1 MADNN
6 AFVLFEDIKNTLKGI
21 ENKVEQLGGNRSNE
35 QSEGTSSSVHK
46 QVDETLR
53 QNHEQNRQLLQK
65 FAGRQIEELKK
76 IATHLQEMVVFV
88 NENANSSQP
97 VIMERKL
104 NVSFSTDKGFWAVM
118 LSITLNILLLV
129 ALYIERQ
136 PDYDRVDNDLK
147 YRYIRMKGEADAD
160 RINELENIFEVN
172 RDNERIRRMK
182 ENVEKYEETVRK
194 QAVISEQA
202 RRKEREAARLDSI
215 AKTVKK
221 K

>member
-6 AFVLFEDIKNTLKGI
+6 VFVLFEDIKSTLKGI
-21 ENKVEQLGGNRSNE
+21 ESKIEQLGGNRSNG
-35 QSEGTSSSVHK
+35 QSDDTSPSVHK

-76 IATHLQEMVVFV
+76 IATRLQEMVAFV

-118 LSITLNILLLV
+118 LSVTLNILLLV

-136 PDYDRVDNDLK
+136 PDYDRVNNDLK

-160 RINELENIFEVN
+160 RINDMFELN
-172 RDNERIRRMK
+172 RDNERIRQMK
-182 ENVEKYEETVRK
+182 EDVEKYEETVRK

-215 AKTVKK
+215 AKTVKRK
-221 K
+221 

>member
-53 QNHEQNRQLLQK
+53 QNHGQNRQLLQK

-76 IATHLQEMVVFV
+76 IATRLQEMVVFV

>member
-1 MADNN
+1 M
-6 AFVLFEDIKNTLKGI
+6 
-21 ENKVEQLGGNRSNE
+21 
-35 QSEGTSSSVHK
+35 
-46 QVDETLR
+46 DETLR

-76 IATHLQEMVVFV
+76 IATRLQEMVAFV
-88 NENANSSQP
+88 NENANLSQP

-118 LSITLNILLLV
+118 LSVTLNILLLV

-136 PDYDRVDNDLK
+136 PDFDRVDNDLK

-160 RINELENIFEVN
+160 RINELEDIFELN
-172 RDNERIRRMK
+172 RNNERIRRMK
-182 ENVEKYEETVRK
+182 EDVEKYEETVRK

-202 RRKEREAARLDSI
+202 KRKEREVARLDSI

>member
-76 IATHLQEMVVFV
+76 IATRLQEMVVFV

-147 YRYIRMKGEADAD
+147 YRYIRMKGEADTD
-160 RINELENIFEVN
+160 RINELEDIFELN
-172 RDNERIRRMK
+172 RNNERIQQMK
-182 ENVEKYEETVRK
+182 EDVEKYEETVRK

-215 AKTVKK
+215 AKTVKRK
-221 K
+221 

>member
-6 AFVLFEDIKNTLKGI
+6 VFVLFEDIKSSLKGI
-21 ENKVEQLGGNRSNE
+21 NSKLEQLGGKSSNG
-35 QSEGTSSSVHK
+35 QSEDASPSGNK

-53 QNHEQNRQLLQK
+53 QNHEQNKQMLQK

-76 IATHLQEMVVFV
+76 IATNLQDMAAFV
-88 NENANSSQP
+88 NANANQSEP

-104 NVSFSTDKGFWAVM
+104 SVNFSTDKGFWAVM
-118 LSITLNILLLV
+118 ISAGLNILLLV

-136 PDYDRVDNDLK
+136 PDYDRMDNDLK
-147 YRYIRMKGEADAD
+147 YRYIQMKGEADAD
-160 RINELENIFEVN
+160 RINELEDVFEVN
-172 RDNERIRRMK
+172 RNNERVRQMK
-182 ENVEKYEETVRK
+182 EDVEKYEETVRK
-194 QAVISEQA
+194 RVVISEQA
-202 RRKEREAARLDSI
+202 RRKEREAARLDSV

>member
-6 AFVLFEDIKNTLKGI
+6 VFVLFEDIKNTLKGI
-21 ENKVEQLGGNRSNE
+21 ESKVEQFGENRSNG
-35 QSEGTSSSVHK
+35 QSEGTSPSVHK

-76 IATHLQEMVVFV
+76 IATRLQEMVAFV

-104 NVSFSTDKGFWAVM
+104 NLSFSTDKGFWAVM
-118 LSITLNILLLV
+118 LSVTLNILLLV

-147 YRYIRMKGEADAD
+147 YRYIRMKGEANAD
-160 RINELENIFEVN
+160 RINELEDIFEVN
-172 RDNERIRRMK
+172 GDNERIRQMK
-182 ENVEKYEETVRK
+182 EDVEKYEETVRK

-202 RRKEREAARLDSI
+202 KRKEREAARLDSI
-215 AKTVKK
+215 AKTVKRK
-221 K
+221 

>member
-6 AFVLFEDIKNTLKGI
+6 VFVLFEDIKNTLKGI

-76 IATHLQEMVVFV
+76 IATRLQEMVVFV

-118 LSITLNILLLV
+118 LSVTLNILLLV

-136 PDYDRVDNDLK
+136 PDYDRMDNDLK
-147 YRYIRMKGEADAD
+147 YRYIQMKGEANVD
-160 RINELENIFEVN
+160 RINELEDMFEVN

-182 ENVEKYEETVRK
+182 EDVEIYEETVRK
-194 QAVISEQA
+194 QAVIIEQA

-215 AKTVKK
+215 AKTVKIK
-221 K
+221 

>member
-6 AFVLFEDIKNTLKGI
+6 VFVLFEDIKSTLKGI
-21 ENKVEQLGGNRSNE
+21 ENKMEQLGGNSSNGE
-35 QSEGTSSSVHK
+35 AEGTSPSVHK

-76 IATHLQEMVVFV
+76 IATRLREMVAFV

-97 VIMERKL
+97 VVMERKL
-104 NVSFSTDKGFWAVM
+104 NISFSTDKGFWAVM
-118 LSITLNILLLV
+118 LSVTLNILLLV

-136 PDYDRVDNDLK
+136 PDYDCVDNDLK
-147 YRYIRMKGEADAD
+147 YRYIRMKGEADTD
-160 RINELENIFEVN
+160 RINELEDIFELN
-172 RDNERIRRMK
+172 WNNERIRRMK
-182 ENVEKYEETVRK
+182 EDVEKYEEALRE
-194 QAVISEQA
+194 QAVIIEQA
-202 RRKEREAARLDSI
+202 KRKEREVARLDSI
-215 AKTVKK
+215 AKTLKK

>member
-6 AFVLFEDIKNTLKGI
+6 VFVLFEDIKSTLKGI
-21 ENKVEQLGGNRSNE
+21 EDKMEQLGRNRSNG
-35 QSEGTSSSVHK
+35 QSEDTSPSVHK

-76 IATHLQEMVVFV
+76 IATRLQEMVAFV

-104 NVSFSTDKGFWAVM
+104 NVSFSTDKGFWAVI
-118 LSITLNILLLV
+118 LSVTLNILLLV

-147 YRYIRMKGEADAD
+147 YRYIRMKGEADTD
-160 RINELENIFEVN
+160 RINELEDIFELN
-172 RDNERIRRMK
+172 RNNERIQQMK
-182 ENVEKYEETVRK
+182 EDVEKYEETVRK

-202 RRKEREAARLDSI
+202 KRKEREAARLDSI
-215 AKTVKK
+215 AKTVKRK
-221 K
+221 

>member
-6 AFVLFEDIKNTLKGI
+6 VFVLFEDIKSTLKGI
-21 ENKVEQLGGNRSNE
+21 ENKMEQLGGNSSNGE
-35 QSEGTSSSVHK
+35 AEGTSPSVHK

-76 IATHLQEMVVFV
+76 IATRLREMVAFV

-97 VIMERKL
+97 VVMERKL
-104 NVSFSTDKGFWAVM
+104 NISFSTDKGFWAVM
-118 LSITLNILLLV
+118 LSVTLNILLLV

-136 PDYDRVDNDLK
+136 PDYDCVDNDLK

-160 RINELENIFEVN
+160 RINELEDIFELN
-172 RDNERIRRMK
+172 WNNERIRRMK
-182 ENVEKYEETVRK
+182 EDVEKYEEALRE
-194 QAVISEQA
+194 QAVIIEQA
-202 RRKEREAARLDSI
+202 KRKEREVARLDSI
-215 AKTVKK
+215 AKTLKK

>member
-76 IATHLQEMVVFV
+76 IATRLQEMVVFV

-136 PDYDRVDNDLK
+136 PDYDSVDNDLK

>member
-35 QSEGTSSSVHK
+35 QSESTSSSVHK

-65 FAGRQIEELKK
+65 FAERQIEELKK
-76 IATHLQEMVVFV
+76 IATRLQEMVVFV

-182 ENVEKYEETVRK
+182 EDVEKYEETVIK

-215 AKTVKK
+215 AKTVKRK
-221 K
+221 

>member
-6 AFVLFEDIKNTLKGI
+6 VFVLFEDIKSTLKGI
-21 ENKVEQLGGNRSNE
+21 ENKMEQLGGNCSNGQPE
-35 QSEGTSSSVHK
+35 NTSPSVHK
-46 QVDETLR
+46 QVDETLW

-76 IATHLQEMVVFV
+76 IAARLQEMVAFV
-88 NENANSSQP
+88 NENANLSQP

-118 LSITLNILLLV
+118 LSVTLNILLLV

-136 PDYDRVDNDLK
+136 PDFDHVDNDLK
-147 YRYIRMKGEADAD
+147 YRYIRMKGEADAN
-160 RINELENIFEVN
+160 RINELEDIFELN
-172 RDNERIRRMK
+172 RNNERICRMK
-182 ENVEKYEETVRK
+182 EDVEKYEETVRK

-215 AKTVKK
+215 AKTVKRK
-221 K
+221 

>member
-6 AFVLFEDIKNTLKGI
+6 VFVLFEDIKSTLKGI
-21 ENKVEQLGGNRSNE
+21 ENKMEQLGGNCSNGQPE
-35 QSEGTSSSVHK
+35 NTSPSVHK

-76 IATHLQEMVVFV
+76 IATHLQEMVAFV
-88 NENANSSQP
+88 NEDINPSQP

-118 LSITLNILLLV
+118 LSVALNILLLV
-129 ALYIERQ
+129 ALYIERK
-136 PDYDRVDNDLK
+136 PDFDRVDNDLK

-160 RINELENIFEVN
+160 HINELEDMFKVN

-182 ENVEKYEETVRK
+182 EDVEKYEETVRK

-215 AKTVKK
+215 AKTVRKK
-221 K
+221 

>member
-76 IATHLQEMVVFV
+76 IATRLQEMVVFV

-202 RRKEREAARLDSI
+202 KRKEREAARLDSI

>member
-76 IATHLQEMVVFV
+76 IATRLQEMVVFV

-147 YRYIRMKGEADAD
+147 YRYIRMKGEADTD
-160 RINELENIFEVN
+160 RINELEDIFELN
-172 RDNERIRRMK
+172 RNNERIQQMK
-182 ENVEKYEETVRK
+182 EDVEKYEETVRK

-202 RRKEREAARLDSI
+202 KRKEREAARLDSI
-215 AKTVKK
+215 AKTVKRK
-221 K
+221 

>member
-65 FAGRQIEELKK
+65 FAERQIEELKK
-76 IATHLQEMVVFV
+76 IATRLQEMVVFV

-182 ENVEKYEETVRK
+182 EDVEKYEETVRK

-215 AKTVKK
+215 AKTVKRK
-221 K
+221 

>member
-6 AFVLFEDIKNTLKGI
+6 VFVLFEDIKSTLKGI
-21 ENKVEQLGGNRSNE
+21 ENKMVQLGGNRSNG
-35 QSEGTSSSVHK
+35 QSEDTSPSVHK

-76 IATHLQEMVVFV
+76 IATRLQEIVAFV
-88 NENANSSQP
+88 NENANSFHP

-118 LSITLNILLLV
+118 LSVTLNILLLV

-136 PDYDRVDNDLK
+136 PDFDRVDNDLK
-147 YRYIRMKGEADAD
+147 YRYIQMKGEADAD
-160 RINELENIFEVN
+160 RINELEDIFELN
-172 RDNERIRRMK
+172 RNNERIRRMK
-182 ENVEKYEETVRK
+182 EDVRKYEETVRK

-202 RRKEREAARLDSI
+202 RRKERGAARLDSI

>member
-76 IATHLQEMVVFV
+76 IATRLQEMVVFV

-118 LSITLNILLLV
+118 LSITLNVLLLV

>member
-76 IATHLQEMVVFV
+76 IATRLQEMVVFV

>member
-21 ENKVEQLGGNRSNE
+21 ENKVEQFGGNRSNE

-76 IATHLQEMVVFV
+76 IATRLQEMVVFV

-182 ENVEKYEETVRK
+182 EDVEKYEETVRK

-202 RRKEREAARLDSI
+202 RRKEWEAARLDSI
-215 AKTVKK
+215 AKTVKRK
-221 K
+221 

>member
-6 AFVLFEDIKNTLKGI
+6 VFVLFEDIKSTLKGI
-21 ENKVEQLGGNRSNE
+21 ENKMEQLGRNSSNE

-76 IATHLQEMVVFV
+76 IAIRLQEMVAFV

-97 VIMERKL
+97 VIMERKFK
-104 NVSFSTDKGFWAVM
+104 VSFSTDKEFGAVM
-118 LSITLNILLLV
+118 LSVALNILLLV

-147 YRYIRMKGEADAD
+147 YRYIQMKGEANAD
-160 RINELENIFEVN
+160 RINELEDMFEVN

-182 ENVEKYEETVRK
+182 EDVEIYEETVKK
-194 QAVISEQA
+194 QAVIIEQA

-215 AKTVKK
+215 AKTVKIK
-221 K
+221 

>member
-76 IATHLQEMVVFV
+76 IATRLQEMVVFV

-202 RRKEREAARLDSI
+202 RRKESEAARLDSI

>member
-6 AFVLFEDIKNTLKGI
+6 VFVLFEDIKNTLKGI

-76 IATHLQEMVVFV
+76 IATRLQEMVVFV

-160 RINELENIFEVN
+160 RINELEDMFEVN
-172 RDNERIRRMK
+172 WDNERIRQMK
-182 ENVEKYEETVRK
+182 EDVEKYEETVRK

-215 AKTVKK
+215 AKTVKRK
-221 K
+221 

>member
-76 IATHLQEMVVFV
+76 IATRLQEMVVFV

-172 RDNERIRRMK
+172 RDNEKIRRMK

>member
-1 MADNN
+1 
-6 AFVLFEDIKNTLKGI
+6 
-21 ENKVEQLGGNRSNE
+21 
-35 QSEGTSSSVHK
+35 
-46 QVDETLR
+46 
-53 QNHEQNRQLLQK
+53 
-65 FAGRQIEELKK
+65 
-76 IATHLQEMVVFV
+76 MVVFV